1 MSQFYYFVNY
11 TRIGILSSGSYA
23 RALKWNAPIETDEDK
38 RAVAKFIRKKHPFSK
53 CEITGVT
60 AISEGKYLQLTQP

>member
-1 MSQFYYFVNY
+1 MPNFYYFVNY
-11 TRIGILSSGSYA
+11 TKVGILSSANYA
-23 RALKWNAPIETDEDK
+23 RALKWKAPIETDEDK
-38 RAVAKFIRKKHPFSK
+38 RAVEKFIGKKHPFSK